1 MPEPIGTAAALRSA
15 YSAGELTTLDV
26 ADRVLTALGDRTGNP
41 IWISTVPAAQL
52 RARAAELYDR
62 RDEMAALPLYG
73 VPFAVKDNIDLAG
86 LPTTAGCPEFAYRP
100 DRTAGVLTRLLDA
113 GAMLVGKTNLD
124 QFATGLT
131 GTRSPYG
138 TCESVFGGGLIAG
151 GSSSGSAVA
160 VATGLV
166 SFTLGTDTAGSG
178 RVPAAC
184 NGIVGMKP
192 SRGLLSVAG
201 VVPACRSLD
210 CVSIFTHTPDDA
222 DTVFRV
228 ACGVDPDD
236 PWARPLPA
244 DRSVARPPGTLRL
257 GLPRAEDLDFF
268 GDLGQRDRF
277 TVGQDRVAALVG
289 ETEPVGL
296 RPLFEAGDLLY
307 QGPWVAERLADL
319 DDFLRRR
326 PEAVLPVTRKVLEA
340 GRRYDAAQVFRARH
354 RLQELRAWADRLW
367 RRIDVL
373 VVPTVGTTF
382 TIEEIDEDPIGRNTM
397 LGRYTQ
403 FANLLDLAAVTVPNG
418 FTEAGRPASLTLVG
432 PAFSDITLIQLAAAL
447 TVGPTVSGPAV
458 AEPTLSSPTPSGPS
472 VPGPTLSGPSLSG
485 PGLRGPSVPG
495 PTPAARTAAG
505 GSAATV
511 AGSSDAF
518 GDDWMLLA
526 VVGRHLSGESR
537 NAELIE
543 RDAILAGVGRTAPL
557 YRLYRLPSEDGVGLP
572 TLVRVG
578 PADGAAIEIE
588 LWRLPVGAIGGLLAG
603 VPAPLSL
610 GWLRLHD
617 GREVLGF
624 LGEAYAADDEVE
636 DITATG
642 GWRAY
647 RQATRT
653 GRPSPV

>member
-1 MPEPIGTAAALRSA
+1 MPEPIGTAAVLRSA
-15 YSAGELTTLDV
+15 YSAGELTTV
-26 ADRVLTALGDRTGNP
+26 EIADRVLAAIGDPTGNP

-52 RARAAELYDR
+52 RARAVELHER
-62 RDEMAALPLYG
+62 RDELAVLPLYG

-100 DRTAGVLTRLLDA
+100 DRTATVVTRLLDA

-138 TCESVFGGGLIAG
+138 RCESVFGGGLIAG
-151 GSSSGSAVA
+151 GSSSGSAVV
-160 VATGLV
+160 VAAGLV
-166 SFTLGTDTAGSG
+166 SFALGTDTAGSG

-192 SRGLLSVAG
+192 TRGLLSVAG

-222 DTVFRV
+222 ATVFRV
-228 ACGVDPDD
+228 AHGVDPDD

-244 DRSVARPPGTLRL
+244 DRSAARPPATLRL

-277 TVGQDRVAALVG
+277 AAGQDRVAVLVG

-319 DDFLRRR
+319 DDFLRSR
-326 PEAVLPVTRKVLEA
+326 PDAVLPVTRKVLES
-340 GRRYDAAQVFRARH
+340 GRRYDGAQVFRARH
-354 RLQELRAWADRLW
+354 RLQELRAWTDRLW
-367 RRIDVL
+367 QRIDVL

-432 PAFSDITLIQLAAAL
+432 PAFSDTTLIRLAAAL
-447 TVGPTVSGPAV
+447 AAEPSPSGPTVSGPTA
-458 AEPTLSSPTPSGPS
+458 AEPTVSDPTVSK
-472 VPGPTLSGPSLSG
+472 
-485 PGLRGPSVPG
+485 
-495 PTPAARTAAG
+495 A
-505 GSAATV
+505 
-511 AGSSDAF
+511 SDAS
-518 GDDWMLLA
+518 DDDRVLLA
-526 VVGRHLSGESR
+526 VVGRHLTGESR
-537 NAELIE
+537 NPELID
-543 RDAILAGVGRTAPL
+543 RGAVLAGIGLTAPL
-557 YRLYRLPSEDGVGLP
+557 YRLYRLPSDDGVGLP
-572 TLVRVG
+572 SLVRVG
-578 PADGAAIEIE
+578 TSDGAAIEIE
-588 LWRLPVGAIGGLLAG
+588 LWRLPVNAIGGLLAG

-636 DITATG
+636 DITAAG

-647 RQATRT
+647 RQAART
-653 GRPSPV
+653 G